1 MQIALTHE
9 APGPVCATIRRPAPK
24 ASPARSPVQPVTP
37 LSALLPVFLASISL
51 HLVLTGVF
59 GAHGISPAPVRAKTP
74 IAAVSEVK
82 LIEDIRL
89 EPEPVDEQPA
99 SREQEEVLST
109 PAIPTAA
116 NVDLPPLA
124 KVEPIAAVSASVPV
138 AFGIAVKGPVRLV
151 SDAAQASGA
160 VGGRRAV
167 PIPVSLDGNANEE
180 KFLLLPLMEYPP
192 DAIQRQQSGTAIV
205 EFHTTPTG
213 EICEI
218 NVRQSSG
225 YTLLDK
231 AAVYNLK
238 RGRWSG
244 PAGFYSKTF
253 EFRLN

>member
-1 MQIALTHE
+1 MQIALTQ
-9 APGPVCATIRRPAPK
+9 AVPGSVSARIRRPAPK
-24 ASPARSPVQPVTP
+24 GSPTHFPAQPLVQ
-37 LSALLPVFLASISL
+37 SSILLPILTASILL

-124 KVEPIAAVSASVPV
+124 KVEPIAAVSTSVPV

-151 SDAAQASGA
+151 SDAALASGA
-160 VGGRRAV
+160 VSGRRAV
-167 PIPVSLDGNANEE
+167 PMPVSLDGSANEE
-180 KFLLLPLMEYPP
+180 KFLLLPLMEYPS
-192 DAIQRQQSGTAIV
+192 DAIQRQQSGTVIV

-225 YTLLDK
+225 YALLDK
-231 AAVYNLK
+231 AAVHNLK